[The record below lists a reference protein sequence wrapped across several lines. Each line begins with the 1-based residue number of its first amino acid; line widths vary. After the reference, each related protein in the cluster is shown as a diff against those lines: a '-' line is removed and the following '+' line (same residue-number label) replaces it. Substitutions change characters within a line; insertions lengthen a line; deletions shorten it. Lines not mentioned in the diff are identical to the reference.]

1 MLADEIFPAASIRR
15 AESEPPA
22 ATSACKAT
30 VEVCPIEKFTA
41 VSLLLIDTSVAIT
54 VVPRS
59 NSALPPS
66 ACPAVIDAEAVILVF
81 DASSV
86 LATTVPPTPV
96 AANEEGADGGT
107 VSTLS
112 ALFAASEPTEPGEG
126 KVRVA
131 SLSDVSR
138 MIPPFNESADVDAQS
153 RSLAISPVCGT

>member
-66 ACPAVIDAEAVILVF
+66 A
-81 DASSV
+81 
-86 LATTVPPTPV
+86 
-96 AANEEGADGGT
+96 
-107 VSTLS
+107 
-112 ALFAASEPTEPGEG
+112 
-126 KVRVA
+126 
-131 SLSDVSR
+131 
-138 MIPPFNESADVDAQS
+138 
-153 RSLAISPVCGT
+153 